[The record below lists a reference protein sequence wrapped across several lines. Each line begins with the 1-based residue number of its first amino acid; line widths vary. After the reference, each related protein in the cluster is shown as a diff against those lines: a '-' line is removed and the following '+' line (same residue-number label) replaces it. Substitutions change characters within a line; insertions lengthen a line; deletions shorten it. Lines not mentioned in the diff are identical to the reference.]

1 MKHFTVIE
9 LGDNE
14 SPMIGTI
21 DNVTD
26 NKIGKQLF
34 IERLTKAICEHYD
47 VVDVELT
54 EIPDLF
60 AGSPYEDFLVNIDGL
75 EYEIRILETWIY

>member
-9 LGDNE
+9 LGEDSE

-26 NKIGKQLF
+26 NKVGKQLF
-34 IERLTKAICEHYD
+34 IERLSKALGEHFD
-47 VVDVELT
+47 AHVELP

-60 AGSPYEDFLVNIDGL
+60 TGSPYEDFLVNIDGL